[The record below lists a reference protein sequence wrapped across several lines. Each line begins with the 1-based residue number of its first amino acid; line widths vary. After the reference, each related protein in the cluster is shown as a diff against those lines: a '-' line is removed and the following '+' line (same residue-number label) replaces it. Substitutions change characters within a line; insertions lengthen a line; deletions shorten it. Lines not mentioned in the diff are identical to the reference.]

1 MLDRVKI
8 LWSFV
13 CPHRFK
19 LLLAILLGLIATA
32 AGLATPMVTK
42 WVLDTLGGDLSLT
55 GPIMALIGLLLVSSI
70 TGYAQWVTLGNLAER
85 AVYQAQSSLISRFF
99 RAQLGPLQKY
109 KPGELVTRVTS
120 DTLLLREATS
130 SSLVD
135 IVNGSISL
143 VGTLILMAVLDWT
156 LLLATLGLL
165 LLLLLMSLPFM
176 PKIAEADRAAQD
188 SVGDLGGTLE
198 SGLKALKTVKSSLAE
213 DREIERATSQAYSS
227 MTYQIR
233 SVKISALVWSIV
245 GSGMQLA
252 IIAILGLGSWRIAQ
266 GQLEVSSLVA
276 FLLYAFNIVGPIT
289 ELTQAVTSLQSGFA
303 AATRIQ
309 ETQNLP
315 QEDLD
320 AKTQEKADQ
329 PNPKEGAYLQLDKV
343 SASYEG
349 SQKKVLDG
357 ISLSFPAR
365 GHTALVGPSGAG
377 KTSLF
382 ALLLRFLEPQTGRIY
397 LDGRPYQDLSLRQVR
412 SQIAYVEQETPVL
425 PGSIADNVRYRSP
438 QASDQEVLEALAAV
452 HLDQKV
458 LNLPEGLNTQVTATS
473 LSGGER
479 QRLAIARALVNPPR
493 VLLLDEATA
502 QLDGL
507 TEAAVLE
514 AIEKIAQTSTV
525 ITIAHR
531 LSTVVDAD
539 EIVVLEAGQVQARG
553 KHEQLLAQNQLYRDF
568 ITALKIQA

>member
-13 CPHRFK
+13 YPHRFK

-165 LLLLLMSLPFM
+165 LLLLLASLPLM

-276 FLLYAFNIVGPIT
+276 FLLYAFYIVGPIT

-303 AATRIQ
+303 AAARIQ
-309 ETQNLP
+309 ETQDLP
-315 QEDLD
+315 QENLD
-320 AKTQEKADQ
+320 AKAQEKADQ

-539 EIVVLEAGQVQARG
+539 EIVVLEAGRVQARG

>member
-1 MLDRVKI
+1 MLDRAKI

-13 CPHRFK
+13 YPHRFK
-19 LLLAILLGLIATA
+19 LLLAILLGLIATV

-42 WVLDTLGGDLSLT
+42 WVLDSLGSKVSLS
-55 GPIMALIGLLLVSSI
+55 GPILALIGLLLISSI

-135 IVNGSISL
+135 IVNGTISL
-143 VGTLILMAVLDWT
+143 AGTLIFMAILDWT

-165 LLLLLMSLPFM
+165 FLLLLISLPLM

-213 DREIERATSQAYSS
+213 DREIERATSQAHSS
-227 MTYQIR
+227 MAHQIR

-303 AATRIQ
+303 AAARIQ
-309 ETQNLP
+309 ETQSLP

-320 AKTQEKADQ
+320 AKTQEKADRTSPQ
-329 PNPKEGAYLQLDKV
+329 TDTYLQLEEV

-349 SQKKVLDG
+349 SDKKVLDG

-382 ALLLRFLEPQTGRIY
+382 ALLLRFLEPQAGRIY
-397 LDGRPYQDLSLRQVR
+397 LDGRSYQDLSLRQVR
-412 SQIAYVEQETPVL
+412 SQIAYVEQETPIL

-458 LNLPEGLNTQVTATS
+458 LSLPEGLDTAVTATS

-539 EIVVLEAGQVQARG
+539 EIVVLEAGRVQARG

>member
-165 LLLLLMSLPFM
+165 LLLLLASLPLM
-176 PKIAEADRAAQD
+176 PKIAEADRVAQD

-303 AATRIQ
+303 AAARIQ
-309 ETQNLP
+309 ETQDLP
-315 QEDLD
+315 QENLD
-320 AKTQEKADQ
+320 AKAQEKADQ

-539 EIVVLEAGQVQARG
+539 EIVVLEAGRVQARG
-553 KHEQLLAQNQLYRDF
+553 KHEQLLEQNQLYRDF